1 MAKTSSKEPWMSLR
15 GPVASNGLRQLDSE
29 GHSVWNREAAGF
41 REGLPVFLSNSS
53 LLPSSPAPPPA
64 PSLGQRPG
72 VLLLVRQHAEMAEG
86 LTLPGRLCSQ
96 D

>member
-1 MAKTSSKEPWMSLR
+1 MS
-15 GPVASNGLRQLDSE
+15 GTGKRQGS
-29 GHSVWNREAAGF
+29 GK
-41 REGLPVFLSNSS
+41 GLPVFLSNSS